1 MREEFVRGG
10 LGPRGCRGG
19 AGAAEEAPVGV
30 EPRGSRGAAEGSRV
44 VAAALR
50 EERPVEERAGCRI
63 GVGGGEQRDE
73 PFAEGA
79 IEQVGTRGIVPGLGP
94 GGQVQGPVG
103 AEPGKGR
110 GIIALREDGTVGV
123 RGAADARDEKR
134 EDVAEGTVAAAE
146 GGKQGAVEEGSS
158 VGEREDGLRSALRED
173 AAVE

>member
-1 MREEFVRGG
+1 M
-10 LGPRGCRGG
+10 
-19 AGAAEEAPVGV
+19 EAFKTLI
-30 EPRGSRGAAEGSRV
+30 SRAFPLPIEHIDTDQIIPARFLKATDKKGFCDNLFRDW
-44 VAAALR
+44 R
-50 EERPVEERAGCRI
+50 YDNNVEERAWCRL
-63 GVGGGEQRDE
+63 GVGWGEQRDE
-73 PFAEGA
+73 PFAEGTVK
-79 IEQVGTRGIVPGLGP
+79 QVGTHRCVPGLGP

-110 GIIALREDGTVGV
+110 GVSALREDGTVGV

-146 GGKQGAVEEGSS
+146 GAEQGAVEEGSS